1 MVECRDDQEEDDE
14 DEGPDGANVVEACG
28 EEAEEADFGDVQA
41 DEELLEGARIAGTFQ
56 VNACVVYEEEVVAIG
71 EVEEEEADGAEA
83 GDERRDAGIADC

>member
-1 MVECRDDQEEDDE
+1 
-14 DEGPDGANVVEACG
+14 
-28 EEAEEADFGDVQA
+28 
-41 DEELLEGARIAGTFQ
+41 LEGARIAGTFQ